1 MDIGNLFKTG
11 LLFTILIGIL
21 YVISIIFN
29 VHPIIF
35 LIFSGLFVFFSYWFS
50 DSLVLKMTGA
60 QIVDE
65 NQAPQLYQ
73 RIKRLAQAANV
84 PMPRVAIVQNPTP
97 NAFATGRTPKKAVI
111 AIHSGLL
118 NIMSSEELDGV
129 IAHELS
135 HVKHWDT
142 LIQTTA
148 AIFASAI
155 MFISRMAIWFS
166 YSDRD
171 NINPL
176 ALLVT
181 WILAPIAAI
190 IVQLAISRNRE
201 YAADKG
207 AAKIT
212 GNPMGLANALGKLDS
227 YSHSYSNRRSP
238 QPNPGLSHMYIT
250 NPLSA
255 KSFVGLFSTHPPIEE
270 RISRLRQMAY
280 R

>member
-29 VHPIIF
+29 VHPLIF
-35 LIFSGLFVFFSYWFS
+35 LIFSGVFVFLSYWFS
-50 DSLVLKMTGA
+50 DSLVLAMTGA
-60 QIVDE
+60 QVINE
-65 NQAPQLYQ
+65 NQAPQLYL
-73 RIKRLAQAANV
+73 RVERLAHAANV
-84 PMPRVAIVQNPTP
+84 PMPRVALVQNPTP
-97 NAFATGRTPKKAVI
+97 NAFATGRSPKKAVI
-111 AIHSGLL
+111 AVHTGLL

-148 AIFASAI
+148 AMFASAI

-181 WILAPIAAI
+181 WIVAPIAAI
-190 IVQLAISRNRE
+190 LIQLAISRNRE
-201 YAADKG
+201 YAADKE

-212 GNPMGLANALGKLDS
+212 RNPIGLANALGKLGS
-227 YSHSYSNRRSP
+227 YSRAYYNQRSP
-238 QPNPGLSHMYIT
+238 APNPSFSHLYIT

-255 KSFVGLFSTHPPIEE
+255 KSFAGLFSTHPPIEE
-270 RISRLRQMAY
+270 RILRLRQLAY

>member
-29 VHPIIF
+29 VHPLVF
-35 LIFSGLFVFFSYWFS
+35 LIFSGVFVFLSYWFS
-50 DSLVLKMTGA
+50 DSLVLAMTGA
-60 QIVDE
+60 QIINE
-65 NQAPQLYQ
+65 NQAPQLYV
-73 RIKRLAQAANV
+73 RVERLAHAANV
-84 PMPRVAIVQNPTP
+84 PMPRVALVQNPTP
-97 NAFATGRTPKKAVI
+97 NAFATGRSPKKAVI
-111 AIHSGLL
+111 AVHTGLL

-148 AIFASAI
+148 AMFASAI

-181 WILAPIAAI
+181 WIVAPIAAI
-190 IVQLAISRNRE
+190 LIQLAISRNRE
-201 YAADKG
+201 YAADKE

-212 GNPMGLANALGKLDS
+212 RNPIGLANALGKLGS
-227 YSHSYSNRRSP
+227 YSRAYYNQRSP
-238 QPNPGLSHMYIT
+238 APNPSLSHLYIT

-255 KSFVGLFSTHPPIEE
+255 KSFAGLFSTHPPIEE
-270 RISRLRQMAY
+270 RILRLRQLAY

>member
-29 VHPIIF
+29 VHPLIF
-35 LIFSGLFVFFSYWFS
+35 LIFSGIFVFLSYWFS
-50 DSLVLKMTGA
+50 DSLVLAMTGA
-60 QIVDE
+60 QIIDE
-65 NQAPQLYQ
+65 NQAPQLYL
-73 RIKRLAQAANV
+73 RVARLAQAANV

-97 NAFATGRTPKKAVI
+97 NAFATGRSPKKAVI
-111 AIHSGLL
+111 AVHTGLL

-148 AIFASAI
+148 AMFASAI

-181 WILAPIAAI
+181 WIVAPIAAI
-190 IVQLAISRNRE
+190 LVQLAISRNRE
-201 YAADKG
+201 YAADKE
-207 AAKIT
+207 AARIT
-212 GNPMGLANALGKLDS
+212 RNPIGLANALGKLGS
-227 YSHSYSNRRSP
+227 YSRSYYNQRGP
-238 QPNPGLSHMYIT
+238 APNPSLSHLYII

-255 KSFVGLFSTHPPIEE
+255 KGFAGLFSTHPPIEE
-270 RISRLRQMAY
+270 RILRLKQMTY